1 MLAMS
6 WDDEDLASG
15 PVPLWFQI
23 AERLRTA
30 VEKGEFLP
38 GDRLPP
44 ESALERRF
52 GVSRTTAR
60 AAMEQLVHE
69 GLITRKSGKGST
81 VQPRRVDQPLNL
93 LASFSEDM
101 RARGLVPSYRTLRVK
116 RAAATSDVASE
127 LGIDRGERVVCI
139 ERLLLADGTPLATS
153 TSWLPPWVT
162 AAGRLPTT
170 ARLDSGSLYEWLDVE
185 CGARI
190 AAGTEFI
197 EAGVADADVA
207 SLLEISKSSPV
218 LRAARTARTV
228 DGRAVEY
235 AVLHYRADRYRFRVD
250 MVRP

>member
-1 MLAMS
+1 MS
-6 WDDEDLASG
+6 WNDEELTAG

-23 AERLRTA
+23 ADRLRTA
-30 VEKGEFLP
+30 VEKGEFAP

-60 AAMEQLVHE
+60 AAMEQLAHD
-69 GLITRKSGKGST
+69 GLITRKSGKGSI
-81 VQPRRVDQPLNL
+81 VQPLRVDQPLNL

-101 RARGLVPSYRTLRVK
+101 RARGLQPGYRTLQVK
-116 RAAATSDVASE
+116 RTAATPDVASE
-127 LGIDRGERVVCI
+127 LGVDRGERVACI
-139 ERLLLADGTPLATS
+139 KRLLLADGSPLATS

-162 AAGRLPTT
+162 STSGLPTT
-170 ARLDSGSLYEWLDVE
+170 DRLDSGSLYEWLDVE

-197 EAGVADADVA
+197 EAANADAAVA
-207 SLLEISKSSPV
+207 ALLEIGKASPV
-218 LRAARTARTV
+218 LRAARTAKTA